1 MVTRTVAGATREYLV
16 LEYAPSRRGQPRD
29 RLYVP
34 MDQLDE
40 VSRYVGGEDPQ
51 LDRMG
56 GADWKARKSRARKAI
71 REIAAELIKSFILLF
86 LLCLLAGL
94 MSDLLDHGRGLRHRR
109 V

>member
-1 MVTRTVAGATREYLV
+1 
-16 LEYAPSRRGQPRD
+16 
-29 RLYVP
+29 

-71 REIAAELIKSFILLF
+71 REIAAELIKLY
-86 LLCLLAGL
+86 AARQAT
-94 MSDLLDHGRGLRHRR
+94 RGHVFGADTVWQRELEDTFAH
-109 V
+109 VETYS